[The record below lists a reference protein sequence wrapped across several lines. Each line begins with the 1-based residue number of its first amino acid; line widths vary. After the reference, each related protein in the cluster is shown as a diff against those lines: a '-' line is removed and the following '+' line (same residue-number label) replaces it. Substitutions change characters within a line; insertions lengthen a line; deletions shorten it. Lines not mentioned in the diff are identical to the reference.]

1 VAQKSEK
8 QRARPTMY
16 AIRAARSRA
25 ELAEK
30 RARVINAEAD
40 RLASQLAEAKKERDD
55 QVAAANASADR
66 LADAKRQIEYLESGQ
81 PAYIRLRLAGGV
93 ELTITGGHDRIWTPR
108 GEPMVARAVSGA
120 DQVGEK
126 VAGSG
131 SIAESK

>member
-1 VAQKSEK
+1 MAQKSEK

-25 ELAEK
+25 ESAEK
-30 RARVINAEAD
+30 RAREVDAEAD

-55 QVAAANASADR
+55 QVAAANAAADR

-81 PAYIRLRLAGGV
+81 PAHIRLRLAGGV
-93 ELTITGGHDRIWTPR
+93 ELTISGGHDRIWTPPWR
-108 GEPMVARAVSGA
+108 AASGAVSGA